1 MKKTIFN
8 SYMMVAAGAILFL
21 ACTGTTFGQT
31 DCGTSCE
38 ITGLP
43 VLYLPSGQSANT
55 LAVGYGALTSN
66 TTGIDNTA
74 TGASALQA
82 NTTGPHNTADGEVAL
97 VFNTTGGDNTAVGTG
112 SLFFNTTGSA
122 NSALGYAACQG
133 VTTANNVICIG
144 QNVAGANTSNST
156 YVAGIYGRPTT
167 GKGNPLVCVD
177 KTGKLGTTHCA
188 AKGHPSMQQETIN
201 QQEQQIQL
209 LQKRNEEFQ
218 QRLSR
223 LESLIAKK

>member
-1 MKKTIFN
+1 MKKTAFS
-8 SYMMVAAGAILFL
+8 SYIIVAAGAILFL
-21 ACTGTTFGQT
+21 AFTGTAVAQV
-31 DCGTSCE
+31 DCGNSCE
-38 ITGLP
+38 INGLP
-43 VLYLPSGQSANT
+43 VLYLPGGQGMNT
-55 LAVGYGALTSN
+55 LAVGYGALTNNSS
-66 TTGIDNTA
+66 GIDNTA

-97 VFNTTGGDNTAVGTG
+97 VLNTTGGDNTAVGTG
-112 SLFFNTTGSA
+112 SMFFNTSGNG

-133 VTTANNVICIG
+133 VTTASNVICIG
-144 QNVAGANTSNST
+144 QSVVGANTSNST
-156 YVAGIYGRPTT
+156 YVGGIYGRPTA

-201 QQEQQIQL
+201 QQQIQL
-209 LQKRNEEFQ
+209 LQKRNEELE